1 MEDSM
6 TIVNALRP
14 AERTQAHVFN
24 ATAVIGGSIFIALS
38 AQISFFLPF
47 SPVPVTGQTFAV
59 LLIGALF
66 GAKLGAAAVL
76 AYLAE
81 GAAGLPVFSAGG
93 ATIAHLI
100 GPSGGYLV
108 GFVGAAWIVGAL
120 AERGWTAHPVTSA
133 VAMIAGAAV
142 YFAVGAA
149 WLGLFVGAKNAVIA
163 GVVPF
168 LLGDALK
175 IALVSIILPLATRYV
190 TRR

>member
-1 MEDSM
+1 
-6 TIVNALRP
+6 
-14 AERTQAHVFN
+14 
-24 ATAVIGGSIFIALS
+24 
-38 AQISFFLPF
+38 
-47 SPVPVTGQTFAV
+47 VTGQTFAV

-108 GFVGAAWIVGAL
+108 GFVGAAWVVGAL
-120 AERGWTAHPVTSA
+120 SERGWTAHPITTA
-133 VAMIAGAAV
+133 VAMIVGAGV
-142 YFAVGAA
+142 YFTVGAA
-149 WLGLFVGAKNAVIA
+149 WLALFVGAKNAVFVGI
-163 GVVPF
+163 VPF
-168 LLGDALK
+168 LLGDTLK
-175 IALVSIILPLATRYV
+175 IALAAIVLPLATRYV